1 MENISTKDM
10 ETLLS
15 SVFVE
20 QEKMKYYKIVDNI
33 ITQHEGN
40 TEIKDG
46 KLRINYSSG
55 PFIFDSAGLKQNKVS
70 IRIIATDTDN
80 IQVSHIP
87 TEGLNKD
94 QIVKDSSQ
102 FQVDLT
108 NIFSLVKELAD
119 DRIKPVR
126 VFFLYERQF
135 KEEYFIRNQNSVLKL
150 NSNLFKKEN
159 VNLALLDIIE
169 MYKEFAHNIEEEKK
183 SA

>member
-1 MENISTKDM
+1 M
-10 ETLLS
+10 
-15 SVFVE
+15 
-20 QEKMKYYKIVDNI
+20 
-33 ITQHEGN
+33 
-40 TEIKDG
+40 
-46 KLRINYSSG
+46 
-55 PFIFDSAGLKQNKVS
+55 S

-80 IQVSHIP
+80 IKVSHIP

-135 KEEYFIRNQNSVLKL
+135 KEEYFIKNQNGVLKL

-169 MYKEFAHNIEEEKK
+169 MYKEFAHLVEEEKK